1 MQSLQ
6 LLKKNS
12 GVEENFAFV
21 GGDSPLFIEWHFVCV
36 MN

>member
-12 GVEENFAFV
+12 EKKIYFAFFKKN
-21 GGDSPLFIEWHFVCV
+21 SPYLCES
-36 MN
+36 